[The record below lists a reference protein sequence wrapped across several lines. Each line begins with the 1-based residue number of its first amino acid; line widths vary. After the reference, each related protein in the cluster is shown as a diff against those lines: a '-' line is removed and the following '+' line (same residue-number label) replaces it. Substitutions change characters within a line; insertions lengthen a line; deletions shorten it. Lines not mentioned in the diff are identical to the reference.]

1 MDALVLQ
8 PPRCRACDTILQPP
22 GQICSAC
29 HAEQGRAPQQIMQ
42 QFVPAKSKGTA
53 VLLTFLWLG
62 AGHMYAEKIGVGIA
76 LAIIDTFLVLLGLTG
91 IGLIIAFP
99 IWIVLFIIA
108 ALLSASAVE
117 QFNAKTAA
125 MYLR

>member
-1 MDALVLQ
+1 
-8 PPRCRACDTILQPP
+8 
-22 GQICSAC
+22 
-29 HAEQGRAPQQIMQ
+29 MQ